1 MDVLQ
6 VLEGCIAASVTA
18 EFERMVRQL
27 ASASVGVPRDADRIL
42 AISRGCS
49 EILDEEV
56 AYFSPLFSSHV
67 QRPAELAASRVHD
80 CFNAYLLPWLQTGA
94 ALAPMRQP
102 LPPHLQPP
110 PPARLCCLQPC

>member
-1 MDVLQ
+1 M
-6 VLEGCIAASVTA
+6 LEGCIAASVTA
-18 EFERMVRQL
+18 EFERMVRQV

-42 AISRGCS
+42 AISHGCS

-94 ALAPMRQP
+94 AQVPACQA
-102 LPPHLQPP
+102 PP
-110 PPARLCCLQPC
+110 PCLLTPSA